1 MYPEKIFQAT
11 AAPVNKR
18 VYTPIEVMVGSPAS
32 TGNAI
37 KRARIK
43 QNPSD
48 LKFFMALLSDPNRP
62 VKSIA
67 VLTGNL
73 TVKQRRAFSLFLLVK
88 KSQKVRNEKLRH
100 VLMS

>member
-18 VYTPIEVMVGSPAS
+18 VYTPIEVMVGFPAS

-37 KRARIK
+37 KRASIEHS
-43 QNPSD
+43 PSD
-48 LKFFMALLSDPNRP
+48 LKFFMALLSSPNRS
-62 VKSIA
+62 VKSSA

-73 TVKQRRAFSLFLLVK
+73 TEKQRRASPYFFSE